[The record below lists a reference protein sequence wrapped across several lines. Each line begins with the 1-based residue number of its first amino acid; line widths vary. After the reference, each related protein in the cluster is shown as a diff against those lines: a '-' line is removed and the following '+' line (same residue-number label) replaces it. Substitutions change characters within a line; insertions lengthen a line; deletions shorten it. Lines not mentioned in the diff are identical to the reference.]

1 MFFGC
6 INGSRS
12 EKIRCNCKLI
22 IKPTIYQ
29 IDLIIVIDSIFLLI
43 YTYIIN
49 IITIGGMDMSIK
61 SYTLKLTAVLITVIM
76 LFCSCAAAE
85 KPSARVTVDGTKLV
99 VNGNEL
105 WLSGMNAPWHNWND
119 FDGHMDVDFWER
131 EFKRFKEDKIN
142 CVRIWVNC
150 TGESIVDLGGDG
162 SVKSVNEAHWTD
174 LEKLFDLARENEVY
188 VMATLLSFDHFK
200 GGGGSGAR
208 WQSPVKNR
216 EFCDQYAEMYVK
228 EFCNRFGDN
237 EYVFSIDIMNE
248 PDWVY
253 ENEECGKVPWE
264 NLSYFFGKCAAT
276 IHENSDIL
284 VTVGTGIIKYNSE
297 KYEGDKVSDEYL
309 QSLCENENAYLD
321 FYSTHYYN
329 WQMTWFSTP
338 VGKTPEEFG
347 LEGGKPCVIGETH
360 NDDEAEISLSL
371 SDKYKDL
378 YNNGWSGILVWSQTD
393 GTEDVWYGYSNTSK
407 ATKAMYEYVREK
419 IYPNETADE

>member
-200 GGGGSGAR
+200 GGGR
-208 WQSPVKNR
+208 KR
-216 EFCDQYAEMYVK
+216 
-228 EFCNRFGDN
+228 
-237 EYVFSIDIMNE
+237 
-248 PDWVY
+248 
-253 ENEECGKVPWE
+253 
-264 NLSYFFGKCAAT
+264 CALAVACKK
-276 IHENSDIL
+276 SRIL
-284 VTVGTGIIKYNSE
+284 RPI
-297 KYEGDKVSDEYL
+297 
-309 QSLCENENAYLD
+309 CR
-321 FYSTHYYN
+321 
-329 WQMTWFSTP
+329 
-338 VGKTPEEFG
+338 
-347 LEGGKPCVIGETH
+347 
-360 NDDEAEISLSL
+360 
-371 SDKYKDL
+371 
-378 YNNGWSGILVWSQTD
+378 
-393 GTEDVWYGYSNTSK
+393 DVC
-407 ATKAMYEYVREK
+407 
-419 IYPNETADE
+419 